1 MNLGRLGLGT
11 NTFGL
16 TASYASVDRPQA
28 RQIVDAALDEGITF
42 FDTAETYSGGESE
55 LWLGDALK
63 GRRAQVTIATKF
75 NPANDPRDACEA
87 SLRRLQTDY
96 IDLYFMHFPSASIP
110 IESTLERL
118 LKLVEEGKVR
128 NIGCSNFS
136 GWQVADADWQAR
148 IKELPRFTYAQNRY
162 SLVERQAEIE
172 VIPACTRFGLGLIPF
187 QPLGGGLLTGKY
199 RRGEEPSTGTR
210 MSRGQYAQRF
220 LTSEMFNKVDALST
234 FAAAHGVPMLSV
246 ALGGLASMPG
256 VSVVIAGATTPDQV
270 KENAAAARWIP
281 TEGELAELNAL
292 PGI

>member
-96 IDLYFMHFPSASIP
+96 IDLYFMHFPSPSIP